1 MSAWFGI
8 FAPRGT
14 PREVVKF
21 VNEKMQA
28 VIDEP
33 QAKQRFA
40 DLGAEPGGGAPEVV
54 AERLRADHRM
64 WGQVIKEAAIKLE

>member
-8 FAPRGT
+8 FALRAT
-14 PREVVKF
+14 PRELVKLI
-21 VNEKMQA
+21 NEKMQA

-33 QAKQRFA
+33 KAKQRLS
-40 DLGAEPGGGAPEVV
+40 DLGAEPGGGAAEGV
-54 AERLRADHRM
+54 AERLRADYRM